1 MISEVKTDKHIE
13 RRIIIGMI
21 VSTDYLS
28 RIRKLWNPQFFTSEA
43 ARILSTWCIEYFDK
57 YGKAPQNDIDDI
69 FCDKVNNNKI
79 PEDVAELFNDILLPS
94 LAKEN
99 EHLDKFNSGYL
110 YDQTLSYFKAQE
122 LRLYTKQI
130 QELIDQG
137 RADEAEELAQNY
149 RPTVLDEL
157 NVGLELSSD
166 EALERVEIAF
176 NKELERL
183 ISYPDDLGDMLN
195 DHLIRGGFVG
205 FMGPEKR
212 GKTAWLLELAMR
224 AIMQKCN
231 VVFFQAG
238 DMTETQQLK
247 RICIYLAERSDNPK
261 YCKEGYRPVVDC
273 VYNQLN
279 LCDHEDRTCDFG
291 VLRNFTPDDLYAH
304 IDYDTLIK
312 AVEDNPDYIPCK
324 ACSRFK
330 GSIWYVKE
338 KEKMPLTA
346 EDAKR
351 YLKRFFD
358 KYKQRFKLATYAAD
372 TLSVDEIRNCLKLW
386 EQYDN
391 FVPDVILVDYADL
404 LTAPVKE
411 FRHKQDYIWKNLR
424 GLSQE
429 KHALVITATQ
439 SDADSYDTDLLKLS
453 NFSEDKRKYSHVT
466 AMFGLNQDKDGH
478 EKKLG
483 VLRLNE
489 LVIRE
494 GEFSSSNEI
503 VVLQYLRGGRAYVGS
518 FRKA

>member
-43 ARILSTWCIEYFDK
+43 ARILSTWSIEYFDK

-231 VVFFQAG
+231 VAFFQAG

-247 RICIYLAERSDNPK
+247 RICIYLADRSDNPK

-279 LCDHEDRTCDFG
+279 LCNHEDRTCDFG

-338 KEKMPLTA
+338 KEKCHLPLKMP
-346 EDAKR
+346 KG
-351 YLKRFFD
+351 
-358 KYKQRFKLATYAAD
+358 
-372 TLSVDEIRNCLKLW
+372 I
-386 EQYDN
+386 
-391 FVPDVILVDYADL
+391 
-404 LTAPVKE
+404 
-411 FRHKQDYIWKNLR
+411 
-424 GLSQE
+424 
-429 KHALVITATQ
+429 
-439 SDADSYDTDLLKLS
+439 
-453 NFSEDKRKYSHVT
+453 
-466 AMFGLNQDKDGH
+466 
-478 EKKLG
+478 
-483 VLRLNE
+483 
-489 LVIRE
+489 
-494 GEFSSSNEI
+494 
-503 VVLQYLRGGRAYVGS
+503 
-518 FRKA
+518 